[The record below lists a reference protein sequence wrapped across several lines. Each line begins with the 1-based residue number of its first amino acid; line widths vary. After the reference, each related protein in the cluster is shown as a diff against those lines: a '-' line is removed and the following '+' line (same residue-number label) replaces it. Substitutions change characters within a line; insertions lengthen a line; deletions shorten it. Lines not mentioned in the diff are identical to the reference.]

1 MFTIIRKMKTLDF
14 VSIMAHLY
22 KAVETRLCGEGFPH
36 FTKTNARTS
45 QESVFNRIVEN
56 FIYFFTFSCR
66 KVDSLNMF
74 LSTVYY
80 ANLL

>member
-22 KAVETRLCGEGFPH
+22 KAVETRLCGEGFPR

-45 QESVFNRIVEN
+45 
-56 FIYFFTFSCR
+56 
-66 KVDSLNMF
+66 
-74 LSTVYY
+74 
-80 ANLL
+80 